1 MSTQTPHYVYWIKDG
16 RLGVAQINDKKID
29 DIKNVNLTGKTIRF
43 HYVKRPSDLTMSDLN
58 SSFPD
63 IPKVLHDGLINRDL
77 EKLSIKVGNIQ
88 LAQYYK
94 AEWLSC
100 LRNAKRIKNQN
111 KDGSSYNI
119 NQHEY

>member
-1 MSTQTPHYVYWIKDG
+1 MRLDVIQLKEFYRGTELG
-16 RLGVAQINDKKID
+16 RTTK
-29 DIKNVNLTGKTIRF
+29 
-43 HYVKRPSDLTMSDLN
+43 H
-58 SSFPD
+58 
-63 IPKVLHDGLINRDL
+63 LINRVL
-77 EKLSIKVGNIQ
+77 EKLSVKVGNIQ